1 MATLQVRGRALT
13 RSQQDTSSE
22 WVYFLL
28 PPSIEELLS
37 RAHLQC
43 QKKVCLTEGR
53 SLLRRAQPHQLTFC
67 HLHWMWKKKVYLAG
81 RRDQPQKTVSPHK
94 DRELLSA
101 ISIAGNKRSLTHLAQ
116 SSSFQMKE
124 RLWCLGPSSF
134 PSHLCTGGN
143 RHHKWLLYKLGSPLF
158 STNSTQEATNN
169 SKISLIE
176 RSRTTAMQ
184 CSDSYFQF
192 SFVIPKDT
200 IHGQWCFK
208 TTTIERLKT
217 PQQEHPLQSF
227 FHRYNV
233 LGCPR
238 HLLSQCFWGQTEGSS

>member
-1 MATLQVRGRALT
+1 MTHNKTCGHTPST
-13 RSQQDTSSE
+13 RQSPNKKPAR
-22 WVYFLL
+22 YFLWMGVLSFATFHWRASEQGPPPMPEEGL
-28 PPSIEELLS
+28 PYWREVPAEKGPASPTDLLS
-37 RAHLQC
+37 PPLD
-43 QKKVCLTEGR
+43 VEEE
-53 SLLRRAQPHQLTFC
+53 SLPD
-67 HLHWMWKKKVYLAG
+67 G

-134 PSHLCTGGN
+134 PSPLCTGGN

-184 CSDSYFQF
+184 
-192 SFVIPKDT
+192 
-200 IHGQWCFK
+200 W
-208 TTTIERLKT
+208 
-217 PQQEHPLQSF
+217 
-227 FHRYNV
+227 
-233 LGCPR
+233 
-238 HLLSQCFWGQTEGSS
+238 LLFPI